1 MAEIVHAK
9 DLRPGNTFIDGGNLY
24 EVLEITF
31 NKTAMRA
38 GIVKDK
44 VKNLRTGSITWNDLT
59 NGKFEKVTVDN
70 IKMSFSYVDGANYVF
85 MDNVTFE
92 TVEIPETRIG
102 TMKNF
107 LVEGIEV
114 SVLKYGEEILGVKL
128 PDTIV
133 CDLIDCEDAVQGN
146 TVKAIMKKAHI
157 STGFEVQV
165 PQFIRPTDRI
175 IISTADGTYK
185 GRETK

>member
-1 MAEIVHAK
+1 MAEIIHAK
-9 DLRPGNTFIDGGNLY
+9 DLRPGNTFIDNGNLY

-70 IKMSFSYVDGANYVF
+70 ILMSFSYVEGENYVF
-85 MDNVTFE
+85 MDNETFE
-92 TVEIPETRIG
+92 QVEIPSSRIG
-102 TMKNF
+102 NMKNF
-107 LVEGIEV
+107 LTEGIEV
-114 SVLKYGEEILGVKL
+114 HVQKFGDEILGIKL

-133 CDLIDCEDAVQGN
+133 CDLIDCEEAVQGN

-175 IISTADGTYK
+175 IISTVDGTYK